1 VFIFY
6 AKTKQSQKT
15 IAFFIVLSEKSDDGL
30 CKSYGAKNKYYF
42 SLIILSLWDVILF
55 KLRRSDIF
63 IEIAAQQQ

>member
-1 VFIFY
+1 MITHVCALLPIILL
-6 AKTKQSQKT
+6 KIT
-15 IAFFIVLSEKSDDGL
+15 DGL

-42 SLIILSLWDVILF
+42 SLIILSLRDVILF